1 MAGIRAWIGSEE
13 TIGYEGVTMLE
24 AAENVEIHILTL
36 CRMEGHSGQQA
47 EHHTILMRQC
57 SVPGR

>member
-47 EHHTILMRQC
+47 EHHTIL
-57 SVPGR
+57 